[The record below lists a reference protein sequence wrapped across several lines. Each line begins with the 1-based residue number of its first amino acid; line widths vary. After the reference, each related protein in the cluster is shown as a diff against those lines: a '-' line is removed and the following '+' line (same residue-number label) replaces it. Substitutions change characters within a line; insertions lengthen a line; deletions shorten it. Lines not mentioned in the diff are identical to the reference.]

1 MTEEGDNSPTPEELL
16 PEIISEL
23 PPEQAAVVRRVFAM
37 EMYAGP
43 IPHPAIL
50 RQLEEVAPGA
60 AQEILDDAHDQSQH
74 RRAMER
80 IQIESAISDGRR
92 GQWFGFIIAMTVV
105 LGSITLVALGHSII
119 GLAGL
124 LTALAGLV
132 GLFIYSLTL
141 RISQGVQLEHYEQG
155 SPRTLLRLSVEFI

>member
-23 PPEQAAVVRRVFAM
+23 PPEHAAVVRRVFAM

-50 RQLEEVAPGA
+50 GQLEGVIPGS
-60 AQEILDDAHDQSQH
+60 AQQILDDAHDQSQH
-74 RRAMER
+74 RRDMEK
-80 IQIESAISDGRR
+80 IQIEAAISDGRR

-105 LGSITLVALGHSII
+105 VGSITLIALGQSII

-124 LTALAGLV
+124 ITALVGLV
-132 GLFIYSLTL
+132 GLFIYSQRRGNQAQSVPETPA
-141 RISQGVQLEHYEQG
+141 RQLEPEQSPAG
-155 SPRTLLRLSVEFI
+155 SRE